1 MRGCRLEFC
10 LAPGIFQRA
19 IESLL
24 QEIKGA
30 VVYLDNIL
38 ILGSTEAEHL
48 KRWMKY

>member
-10 LAPGIFQRA
+10 LAPGIFQIV

-30 VVYLDNIL
+30 VVYLDAIL
-38 ILGSTEAEHL
+38 ISGSTEAKHL